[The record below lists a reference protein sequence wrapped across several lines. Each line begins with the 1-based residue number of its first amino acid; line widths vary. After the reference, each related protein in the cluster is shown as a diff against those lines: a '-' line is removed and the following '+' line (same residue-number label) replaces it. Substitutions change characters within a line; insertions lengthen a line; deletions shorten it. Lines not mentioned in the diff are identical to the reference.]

1 LPSTLPTSLTPP
13 EAALAERLK
22 RLDRVESRLAI
33 SELIHTYARCIRYD
47 RPDEVGALFTEDGI
61 FELREGHPDQAEFTV
76 KFRYE
81 GRDNVHT
88 QMSANKGSAHPVP
101 LIHNL
106 IVELD
111 GDSATANCVMNG
123 TIFGTNQAI
132 MGEYRDCFRREQGDW
147 LFSERIFTMFASA
160 FVL

>member
-1 LPSTLPTSLTPP
+1 MRSADVAGPQA
-13 EAALAERLK
+13 ELAVRLE

-33 SELIHTYARCIRYD
+33 AELIHTYARCIRYD
-47 RPDEVGALFTEDGI
+47 RPDEVGALFTKDGF

-88 QMSANKGSAHPVP
+88 QMSINKGSAHPVP

-106 IVELD
+106 IVELT

-123 TIFGTNQAI
+123 SIYGSSQAI
-132 MGEYRDCFRREQGDW
+132 MGEYRDRFRREQGKW
-147 LFSERIFTMFASA
+147 LFSERIFTIFASA
-160 FVL
+160 FPL